1 MKRMG
6 GRETEKY
13 LGKKKKIK
21 KRSGLH
27 KAISFVM
34 YFLIFDCLA
43 AEKTMGETFRSGL
56 VFLVFLFKKLLDLN
70 SCEFRFLI
78 IFLFF
83 YLVKINKLTFLIY
96 MLMCHG

>member
-21 KRSGLH
+21 KRSRLH

-70 SCEFRFLI
+70 SCEFWFLI
-78 IFLFF
+78 IFFIFLFS
-83 YLVKINKLTFLIY
+83 
-96 MLMCHG
+96 

>member
-6 GRETEKY
+6 GRETENY

-27 KAISFVM
+27 IAISFVR

-43 AEKTMGETFRSGL
+43 TEKTIDQENPPPIHHLQTSPMAKKSRSTHHL
-56 VFLVFLFKKLLDLN
+56 
-70 SCEFRFLI
+70 
-78 IFLFF
+78 
-83 YLVKINKLTFLIY
+83 
-96 MLMCHG
+96 

>member
-21 KRSGLH
+21 KRSRLH
-27 KAISFVM
+27 TAISFVK

-43 AEKTMGETFRSGL
+43 TEKTIRETFRSRL

-70 SCEFRFLI
+70 SCEFWFLI
-78 IFLFF
+78 LFLFIF
-83 YLVKINKLTFLIY
+83 YLVKINKLIF
-96 MLMCHG
+96 

>member
-6 GRETEKY
+6 GRETENY

-27 KAISFVM
+27 IVISFVR

-43 AEKTMGETFRSGL
+43 TEKTIRETFRSGL
-56 VFLVFLFKKLLDLN
+56 VLLVFLFKKLLDLN
-70 SCEFRFLI
+70 LCEFCFYFFIKLKLI
-78 IFLFF
+78 
-83 YLVKINKLTFLIY
+83 N
-96 MLMCHG
+96 

>member
-1 MKRMG
+1 MG

-27 KAISFVM
+27 TAISFVM

-43 AEKTMGETFRSGL
+43 AKKTMAENFKSG
-56 VFLVFLFKKLLDLN
+56 LVFLFKKILDLN
-70 SCEFRFLI
+70 SCEIWFLI
-78 IFLFF
+78 LFLFYF
-83 YLVKINKLTFLIY
+83 
-96 MLMCHG
+96 